1 MRSRLNL
8 TFFFFPIKATI
19 LLEKHADTERPA
31 RLIPNRTAPSI
42 SAHIITLSKLPLH
55 YDSCFDWA
63 QRRSLHYPP
72 QLYVASPFQSCWTRG
87 NAQDVFRR
95 RAFYASSFAS
105 CTYRAKQIFSFFFLF
120 CFLGGVGAAA
130 AAAINLMKFRQSF
143 SLLYFRLRWW
153 INWCV
158 WGDDALPS
166 RGFCHEDCAA
176 TLPDGFWWR
185 RCAWKCE
192 MQTVF
197 TSLPNSWTLDVKIIA
212 DLYMKLE
219 FFYLFFSK
227 AMLSRNDHRRRY
239 TQTKK
244 TLVNSFFFHLFC
256 LIPCRPWCGLIR
268 SLHDW
273 DSSGKC
279 QPTLAWPNAKT
290 QCLHRSYQSP
300 YTWNYNIFLALK

>member
-1 MRSRLNL
+1 MTPALIEPN
-8 TFFFFPIKATI
+8 
-19 LLEKHADTERPA
+19 AD
-31 RLIPNRTAPSI
+31 PSI
-42 SAHIITLSKLPLH
+42 ILHNCTWLPLSNPVGH
-55 YDSCFDWA
+55 EEMPKTYSVGGLFMPPH
-63 QRRSLHYPP
+63 LH
-72 QLYVASPFQSCWTRG
+72 LALTGLCKFFQ
-87 NAQDVFRR
+87 V
-95 RAFYASSFAS
+95 
-105 CTYRAKQIFSFFFLF
+105 FFLF
-120 CFLGGVGAAA
+120 CFLGGVG

-143 SLLYFRLRWW
+143 SLFYFRLRWW

-166 RGFCHEDCAA
+166 RCFCHEDCAA

-192 MQTVF
+192 IQTVF

-212 DLYMKLE
+212 DLNMKLE
-219 FFYLFFSK
+219 LFFFFSK
-227 AMLSRNDHRRRY
+227 PMLSRNDHRRWY

-244 TLVNSFFFHLFC
+244 NLVNSFFFHLFC
-256 LIPCRPWCGLIR
+256 LIRCRPWCGLIR

-290 QCLHRSYQSP
+290 QCLHRSNESP